1 MASLLTLDTK
11 PPLDPSV
18 VAEKHHRLL
27 EILREMGSVVVGFSG
42 GIDSTLVAAAAHEV
56 LGDRA
61 LMVIA
66 RSESYP
72 KAELDL
78 ALGIARE
85 RGWQVRVIETSE
97 LENPEYQENT
107 GRRCY
112 FCKSELFKHLDAIAK
127 AEGYHYLAYGANVD
141 DMSDWRPGHQAAKER
156 AVRSPLYEA
165 GMTKPEIR
173 EVARRM
179 GLPNWNKP
187 AMACLSSRIPYG
199 TRVTA
204 ETLARI
210 EAAENVLR
218 AEGLEQFRVRHHDTV
233 ARIEVPRDQFPRL
246 LDPDVTERVVSG
258 IRAAGYLYV
267 TLDLQ
272 GFRSGSMNELLASS
286 PSPSSRT
293 PGGRRDS
300 Q

>member
-1 MASLLTLDTK
+1 MASLLTLETK
-11 PPLDPSV
+11 PVLDPAV
-18 VAEKHHRLL
+18 VAEKRRRLV
-27 EILREMGSVVVGFSG
+27 ENLRELGSVVVGFSG
-42 GIDSTLVAAAAHEV
+42 GIDSTVVAAAAHEA

-66 RSESYP
+66 KSESYP

-78 ALGIARE
+78 ALDLARE
-85 RGWQVRVIETSE
+85 RGWSTRVVETSE
-97 LENPEYQENT
+97 LGNPEYQAND

-112 FCKSELFKHLDAIAK
+112 FCKSELFTHLSGIAE
-127 AEGYHYLAYGANVD
+127 AEGYAHIAYGANVD

-156 AVRSPLYEA
+156 AVRSPLYDV
-165 GMTKPEIR
+165 GMNKPEIR
-173 EVARRM
+173 EVARLM
-179 GLPNWNKP
+179 HLPNWNKP

-199 TRVTA
+199 TPVTA

-233 ARIEVPRDQFPRL
+233 ARIEVPRAVFAKL
-246 LDPDVTERVVSG
+246 LEDDAAERIVAG
-258 IRAAGYLYV
+258 IKKAGYLYV

-272 GFRSGSMNELLASS
+272 GFRSGSMNELLKKL
-286 PSPSSRT
+286 
-293 PGGRRDS
+293 G
-300 Q
+300 

>member
-1 MASLLTLDTK
+1 MAALVSLDPRPTLD
-11 PPLDPSV
+11 PER
-18 VAEKHHRLL
+18 VAAKQQRLL
-27 EILREMGSVVVGFSG
+27 QLFREMESVVVGFSG
-42 GIDSTLVAAAAHEV
+42 GIDSTLVAAAAHEA

-78 ALGIARE
+78 ALDLARE
-85 RGWQVRVIETSE
+85 RGWRVRVIETSE
-97 LENPEYQENT
+97 LENPEYQKNDGT
-107 GRRCY
+107 RCY
-112 FCKSELFKHLDAIAK
+112 FCKAELFNQLREIAT
-127 AEGYHYLAYGANVD
+127 AEGYAHIAYGANVD

-173 EVARRM
+173 EAARGM

-199 TRVTA
+199 TPVTA
-204 ETLARI
+204 ETLAKI
-210 EAAENVLR
+210 ETAENVLR
-218 AEGLEQFRVRHHDTV
+218 AAGFEQFRVRHHDTV
-233 ARIEVPRDQFPRL
+233 ARVEVPRAEFGRL
-246 LDPDVTERVVSG
+246 LAGDTADEVVAG
-258 IRAAGYLYV
+258 IKAAGYLYV

-272 GFRSGSMNELLASS
+272 GFRSGSMNELLK
-286 PSPSSRT
+286 
-293 PGGRRDS
+293 